1 MTDHALLVLIAIGT
15 ALLGLIETL
24 IFFILS
30 DLRARIMRLESSEM
44 DRANFSKR
52 LPSVAAAVHRI
63 GATP

>member
-15 ALLGLIETL
+15 ALLALIETL

-30 DLRARIMRLESSEM
+30 DLRARIMRLESGEM
-44 DRANFSKR
+44 DRARSNG

>member
-15 ALLGLIETL
+15 ALVGLIETL

-44 DRANFSKR
+44 DRATSW
-52 LPSVAAAVHRI
+52 PPAVHRM
-63 GATP
+63 GVP

>member
-15 ALLGLIETL
+15 ALVGLIEAL

-30 DLRARIMRLESSEM
+30 DLRARIMRLESGEM
-44 DRANFSKR
+44 DRAR
-52 LPSVAAAVHRI
+52 PSVAAAVHRV

>member
-30 DLRARIMRLESSEM
+30 DLRARIMRLESGEM
-44 DRANFSKR
+44 DRGKG

-63 GATP
+63 GAIP

>member
-15 ALLGLIETL
+15 ALVGFIQAL

-30 DLRARIMRLESSEM
+30 DFRTRIMQLETREM
-44 DRANFSKR
+44 DRAR
-52 LPSVAAAVHRI
+52 PSVAAVVHRI

>member
-30 DLRARIMRLESSEM
+30 DLRARIMRLESGEM
-44 DRANFSKR
+44 DRA
-52 LPSVAAAVHRI
+52 SVAAAVHRI
-63 GATP
+63 GATR